1 MTRTRPDTLDS
12 SPNSVQGS
20 IKREHRKQLQLC
32 ETSMT
37 EPVPVEKPAIKPHI
51 WAIGGGKGGVGKSA
65 LTTGIAMTL
74 ASQGR
79 RCIMIDADLG
89 GANLH
94 TFLGMSSPKQTISD
108 LFRNP
113 GKNLQ
118 DILLNTPFDN
128 LGLIS
133 GARAM
138 LNVANL
144 KHFQKEKLIRQVFSL
159 EADYIFIDLGAGSSF
174 NVLDFFIAA
183 HNGLMVV
190 TPTPTSIENTYHF
203 LRAAYF
209 RKLRQVIRDLKVEGL
224 VDSSLDEKEKS
235 GIRSPRDLMAELR
248 RRDPRVGEH
257 IYQGMMS
264 FSPGL
269 IVNQVQRHQGRN
281 LGKEIALAC
290 KDFLGINVTM
300 AGAVRTDEQVLMSLN
315 SRRPILSMFPK
326 SSFAEDVRQVVQ
338 NLSLVAES

>member
-1 MTRTRPDTLDS
+1 MTRP
-12 SPNSVQGS
+12 
-20 IKREHRKQLQLC
+20 
-32 ETSMT
+32 M
-37 EPVPVEKPAIKPHI
+37 PVETPSVKPYV

-65 LTTGIAMTL
+65 LTTGLAMTL

-94 TFLGMSSPKQTISD
+94 TFLGMSSPEHTISD
-108 LFRNP
+108 LFRDP

-118 DILLNTPFDN
+118 DILLATPFDN

-144 KHFQKEKLIRQVFSL
+144 KHLQKEKMIRQVFSL

-190 TPTPTSIENTYHF
+190 TPTPTSIENAYHF

-209 RKLRQVIRDLKVEGL
+209 RKLRHVIRDLKVEAL
-224 VDSSLDEKEKS
+224 VDSSLDEKEKV
-235 GIRSPRDLMAELR
+235 GIRSPRDLMAEIH
-248 RRDPRVGEH
+248 RRDPAVGED
-257 IYQGMMS
+257 IDRAMIS

-269 IVNQVQRHQGRN
+269 IVNQVQRHQDRN

-290 KDFLGINVTM
+290 KDFLGIDVKV
-300 AGAVRTDEQVLMSLN
+300 AGAVRTDEQVLMALN
-315 SRRPILSMFPK
+315 SRRPALSMFPQ
-326 SSFAEDVRQVVQ
+326 SNFAKDVRQIIQ
-338 NLSLVAES
+338 KLGLVAEVRDG

>member
-1 MTRTRPDTLDS
+1 
-12 SPNSVQGS
+12 
-20 IKREHRKQLQLC
+20 
-32 ETSMT
+32 
-37 EPVPVEKPAIKPHI
+37 
-51 WAIGGGKGGVGKSA
+51 
-65 LTTGIAMTL
+65 MTL
-74 ASQGR
+74 ASQGQ
-79 RCIMIDADLG
+79 RCVMIDADLG

-94 TFLGMSSPKQTISD
+94 TFLGMSSPEHTISD
-108 LFRNP
+108 LFRDP
-113 GKNLQ
+113 AKNLQ
-118 DILLNTPFDN
+118 DILLATPFEN

-209 RKLRQVIRDLKVEGL
+209 RKLRHVIRDLKVEAL
-224 VDSSLDEKEKS
+224 VDSSLDDKEKS
-235 GIRSPRDLMAELR
+235 GIRSPRDLVAELR
-248 RRDPRVGEH
+248 RRDPSAGEE
-257 IYQGMMS
+257 IDRAMMS

-269 IVNQVQRHQGRN
+269 IVNQVQRHQDRN
-281 LGKEIALAC
+281 LGKEMALAC
-290 KDFLGINVTM
+290 KDFLGIDVTM
-300 AGAVRTDEQVLMSLN
+300 AGSVRTDEQVLMALN
-315 SRRPILSMFPK
+315 SRRPALSMFPQ
-326 SSFAEDVRQVVQ
+326 SNFAKDVRQIVQ
-338 NLSLVAES
+338 KLEW